1 MAAQKLA
8 DAIAKTRQHL
18 INIQNQEAGWF
29 PYKKDGDPSMEASA
43 WSLLAIDQVSA
54 IQKGYSFISQAQNAD
69 GGWSTKPEAGRSDWT
84 SALALLSVRLLK
96 PTLQAI
102 PDQNLTKQKR
112 LVKAGVEYLL
122 DARYTYKPATRLVML
137 VSKGGKALDKDR
149 GWPWDPDCFHW
160 IEPTAYSLMSLKLP
174 NLPELYGQPE
184 IKKVIQKGNKFILDH
199 ACRGGGWNHGNDIT
213 LGAFLPPYR
222 LTTAEAL
229 LALQDLPDE
238 DKVKAGLAY
247 LKTWSDKNTSAM
259 SIAMSALALMAFD
272 QDATQEIDMLL
283 ARQSPEGTFASTTV
297 AAVNTVTTAV
307 CCMALIAFAE
317 KKSLLFIGRQ

>member
-1 MAAQKLA
+1 VAAQKLA

-18 INIQNQEAGWF
+18 VTIQNQQAGWF
-29 PYKKDGDPSMEASA
+29 PYKVDGDPSMEASA
-43 WSLLAIDQVSA
+43 WSLLALDQGSA
-54 IQKGYSFISQAQNAD
+54 IQKGYDFICQSQNAD

-84 SALALLSVRLLK
+84 SALALLCVRLIK
-96 PTLQAI
+96 PALQ
-102 PDQNLTKQKR
+102 PDLNKNAKRQKSII
-112 LVKAGVEYLL
+112 KAGVEYLL

-174 NLPELYGQPE
+174 DMPELYGQPE
-184 IKKVIQKGNKFILDH
+184 IKRVIQKGNKFILDH

-213 LGAFLPPYR
+213 LGAYLPPYR

-238 DKVKAGLAY
+238 PKVKAALAY
-247 LKTWSDKNTSAM
+247 LKTWSDKDSSAL

-272 QDATQEIDMLL
+272 QDASQEIEILL
-283 ARQSPEGTFASTTV
+283 MRQSAEGTFASSTV
-297 AAVNTVTTAV
+297 AAVNTVTTAI
-307 CCMALIAFAE
+307 CCIALMAFAE